1 MRIDKQRFCARLWYF
16 GERDSLLTAVLV
28 NFELFVVG

>member
-1 MRIDKQRFCARLWYF
+1 MKTNRQRFSVKLWYF